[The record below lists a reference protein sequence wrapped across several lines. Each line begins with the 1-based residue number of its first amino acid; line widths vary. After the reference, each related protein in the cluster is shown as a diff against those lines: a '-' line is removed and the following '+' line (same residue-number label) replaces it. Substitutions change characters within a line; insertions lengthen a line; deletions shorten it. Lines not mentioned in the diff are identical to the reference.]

1 MAVSVAAKMVV
12 AGMVAAA
19 NSAFVAGG
27 GCWPSARCRA
37 AVMPLRLVMMTV
49 PLTDM
54 TDADLLRAYA
64 NGTGAAAEELARRL
78 LPGALAQA
86 TRMLADR
93 AAAEDVAQDA
103 LMRLWRQAPIWRDG
117 EAQVSTWL
125 YRVVSNLCI
134 DDLRK
139 RKRNVPLDAVA
150 DPADPRESAADQ
162 LQTRARL
169 SALSAALAHLPER
182 QAQAVALRHLEGL
195 SNPEIAEIMDISVR
209 SVESLT
215 ARGKRA
221 LADQLAG
228 RRAELGYDDA

>member
-1 MAVSVAAKMVV
+1 
-12 AGMVAAA
+12 
-19 NSAFVAGG
+19 
-27 GCWPSARCRA
+27 
-37 AVMPLRLVMMTV
+37 MPLTE
-49 PLTDM
+49 M

-64 NGTGAAAEELARRL
+64 GGTAAAAEELARRL

-103 LMRLWRQAPIWRDG
+103 MMRLWRQASDWRSG

-134 DDLRK
+134 DQLRK
-139 RKRNVPLDAVA
+139 RKRNMPLDAVA
-150 DPADPRESAADQ
+150 DPADPAESAADQ
-162 LQTRARL
+162 LQTRTRMQ
-169 SALSAALAHLPER
+169 ALSAALSTLPDR

-221 LADQLAG
+221 LAAQLAG

>member
-1 MAVSVAAKMVV
+1 MAVAAKS
-12 AGMVAAA
+12 AGLMGAGGWPRARCCAAA
-19 NSAFVAGG
+19 K
-27 GCWPSARCRA
+27 
-37 AVMPLRLVMMTV
+37 PLRLMLMTM
-49 PLTDM
+49 PLTEM

-64 NGTGAAAEELARRL
+64 SGTQEAAAELARRL

-86 TRMLADR
+86 TRMLTDR

-103 LMRLWRQAPIWRDG
+103 MMRLWRQAPVWRAG

-134 DDLRK
+134 DQLRK
-139 RKRNVPLDAVA
+139 RKRTTPLDAIA
-150 DPADPRESAADQ
+150 DPADPGESAADQ
-162 LQTRARL
+162 MQTQSRMA
-169 SALSAALAHLPER
+169 ALSDALAQLPER
-182 QAQAVALRHLEGL
+182 QAQAVALRHLEGR

-221 LADQLAG
+221 LAAILAG
-228 RRAELGYDDA
+228 RRAELGYDDV